1 MFSKIVHIL
10 DHETSPIKFRGYK
23 IYQASF
29 PTTVYATIT
38 QMHEEK
44 MKQTQT
50 CEDQTT
56 Y

>member
-1 MFSKIVHIL
+1 MKQVPSNL
-10 DHETSPIKFRGYK
+10 RGYK

-44 MKQTQT
+44 WETNTNM
-50 CEDQTT
+50 
-56 Y
+56 